1 MTQTAPETRRPD
13 AAAVRHSMIF
23 LNLPV
28 EDVAASREFF
38 TRVGYS
44 FDEEMCNDSGLAV
57 ELGPNQFAMLL
68 HRDFFA
74 TFHTARTAR
83 PGDHE
88 VLTCLS
94 AESRAQVDLVVDRA
108 VAAGGLEGRRQDEGF
123 MYGRTY
129 TDLDGHVW
137 EIMWMDVDAARDAGA
152 FG

>member
-1 MTQTAPETRRPD
+1 MTRTAPETRRPD
-13 AAAVRHSMIF
+13 AAVRHSMIF
-23 LNLPV
+23 VNLPV

-44 FDEEMCNDSGLAV
+44 FDEQMCNGSGLAV
-57 ELGPNQFAMLL
+57 QLGPRHFAMLL
-68 HRDFFA
+68 QRDFFA
-74 TFHTARTAR
+74 GFHTARTAAR
-83 PGDHE
+83 GDLE

-94 AESRAQVDLVVDRA
+94 ADSREEVDLVVDRA
-108 VAAGGLEGRRQDEGF
+108 VTAGGVEGRGQDEGF

-137 EIMWMDVDAARDAGA
+137 EIMWMDVDEARCAGA